1 MYKFVQKNVKTGERK
16 VAVKQISNEFNPQ
29 QSRILEKY
37 KMIQY
42 NKIIDRKNQYE
53 DFYE

>member
-37 KMIQY
+37 KILLFGS
-42 NKIIDRKNQYE
+42 ID
-53 DFYE
+53 